1 MRLTNER
8 LKQIIKEELENV
20 LNEGALAY
28 VKQQLNAAGAAAS
41 YNDWL
46 KSFQR
51 VNYLSG
57 PEDSLTNWISQA
69 ETSKDPQAK
78 EALNKIRQLMKQH
91 KESEMAET
99 TLSEQDDEITGF
111 LILEEEK
118 MSLKV
123 KGQNKQIS
131 GSYKQFGLRAQDI
144 DKLAAGKD
152 KLLKTVPG
160 AVTHLSQFFDVGEEV
175 LQNFE
180 IVHGYSFNTTTY
192 REKAGVV
199 TADR

>member
-1 MRLTNER
+1 
-8 LKQIIKEELENV
+8 
-20 LNEGALAY
+20 
-28 VKQQLNAAGAAAS
+28 
-41 YNDWL
+41 
-46 KSFQR
+46 
-51 VNYLSG
+51 
-57 PEDSLTNWISQA
+57 
-69 ETSKDPQAK
+69 
-78 EALNKIRQLMKQH
+78 
-91 KESEMAET
+91 
-99 TLSEQDDEITGF
+99 
-111 LILEEEK
+111 